1 MSVRNQILILLA
13 CSLLAGKTAIG
24 WSGEADVARSDVQGA
39 ETRAKRQEL
48 LLTTVNERLETD
60 LPVSDSDPLIESRL
74 ATTVAKLNRL
84 AKPNLI
90 DINQTVPEGV
100 ATGSALRPVGDLVQK
115 TAAGMPFIRL
125 QVKGQ
130 YRTLQGLHKFTQVIA
145 QGYVSISKLKVE
157 RDTFEL
163 DLEVY
168 GGA

>member
-13 CSLLAGKTAIG
+13 CSLLAGKAAVG
-24 WSGEADVARSDVQGA
+24 WSGEANVARSEVQSA

-48 LLTTVNERLETD
+48 LLKTVNDRIDLETVVTE
-60 LPVSDSDPLIESRL
+60 PDPLIESRL

-84 AKPNLI
+84 AKPSLI

-100 ATGSALRPVGDLVQK
+100 ATGSALRPVGDLLQK
-115 TAAGMPFIRL
+115 TAAGVPFIRL

-130 YRTLQGLHKFTQVIA
+130 YRTLQGLQKFTQAMA

-168 GGA
+168 GGG

>member
-13 CSLLAGKTAIG
+13 CSLLAGKTAVG
-24 WSGEADVARSDVQGA
+24 WSGEANVARSEVQSA

-48 LLTTVNERLETD
+48 LLKTVNDRLDPETATSDTD
-60 LPVSDSDPLIESRL
+60 LLMESRL
-74 ATTVAKLNRL
+74 AATVAKLNRL
-84 AKPNLI
+84 AKQSLI

-100 ATGSALRPVGDLVQK
+100 ATGSALRPVSDLVQR
-115 TAAGMPFIRL
+115 TAARVPFIRL

-130 YRTLQGLHKFTQVIA
+130 YRTLQGLQKFTQTIS

>member
-24 WSGEADVARSDVQGA
+24 WSGEANVARSDVQSA

-48 LLTTVNERLETD
+48 LLKTVNERLETD
-60 LPVSDSDPLIESRL
+60 LPVSDPDPLIESRL
-74 ATTVAKLNRL
+74 ATTIAKLNRL

-115 TAAGMPFIRL
+115 TAAGLPFIRL

-130 YRTLQGLHKFTQVIA
+130 YRTLQGLQKFTQVIA
-145 QGYVSISKLKVE
+145 QGFVSISKLKVE